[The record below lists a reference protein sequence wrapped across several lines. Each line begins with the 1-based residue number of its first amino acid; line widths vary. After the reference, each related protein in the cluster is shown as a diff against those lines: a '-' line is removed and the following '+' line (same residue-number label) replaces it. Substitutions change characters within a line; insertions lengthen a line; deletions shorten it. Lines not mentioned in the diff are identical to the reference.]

1 MIETENTEAEETQ
14 PAQNEDAAS
23 AETAEAVDAADAV
36 DASDDDF
43 DVDVDADEEEEEAVP
58 AREYSGRRIMCFVSK
73 KMVAIEDTVEVEYS
87 PGVPYRVH
95 ERFIHV

>member
-14 PAQNEDAAS
+14 PAQSEDAAS
-23 AETAEAVDAADAV
+23 TEAVDAF
-36 DASDDDF
+36 DDDL
-43 DVDVDADEEEEEAVP
+43 DVDVDVDGDEEEEEAVP

>member
-23 AETAEAVDAADAV
+23 ADAAEAV
-36 DASDDDF
+36 DASDDDV

-58 AREYSGRRIMCFVSK
+58 AKEYSGRRIMCFVSK